1 MNQQTMLAFSR
12 PPIRADREE
21 PKLWVKEFAIYSDF
35 KADKEIRHL
44 SLRRGLNIIWA
55 KESETGASGHAA
67 GKSTF
72 CRLLRYLIGDSH
84 FGTET
89 FRPAFR
95 AKFPDAILAGE
106 VILNAEPW
114 LICRPLS
121 IHGHHWC
128 APGHRLEEL
137 FNPDLPKKD
146 YSSFTNA
153 LHAAFI
159 TPLGLENYP
168 GTEKPLEW
176 LHLLQWLSRDQDARY
191 SDNLQWRASDSE
203 RNLLNSHKTNL
214 IRLVLGHL
222 EEGEL
227 LRQEA
232 HSKLLKDRTD
242 LKTKIPKLQFARD
255 RSIEGLAKKFPE
267 LRGEN
272 YDRESTLME
281 LQHRLGREKEKL
293 EEKQTQQNT
302 HDGVGEMLQAQYD
315 SKETTKDHLATQVEG
330 LEKEIQ
336 RQKNNLRYQR
346 KEITAEE
353 LKIEHAKLGDVAGK
367 CSVLLE
373 DARKQGCPLA
383 PRPDRD
389 EIQAER
395 LQQATDLS
403 ESLAA
408 YIESLQQRL
417 APLRKDLKTA
427 DAALE
432 EIKKRV
438 DDKKKEH
445 TDAKAATAKDLQ
457 DLIRICDTVDSALN
471 DTIEIR
477 EAREKQGKL
486 DDDIN
491 DSTADLAIQRKQATE
506 VLSLLSEDF
515 SHVASHLTQSEI
527 HGAVEFHAESIG
539 TSLAY
544 DGDMSSAAL
553 VTLRLLILDLACLLG
568 SVRKGTRHPGFLLH
582 DSPREADLSSH
593 IYRRIFNLIAGTEP
607 EQENQAIQ
615 YIIATTEP
623 PPEHHQKEPWLVCP
637 PLSSEKPDDRF
648 LKTII

>member
-1 MNQQTMLAFSR
+1 MTQQIMLAFSR

-35 KADKEIRHL
+35 KENKEIRHL

-72 CRLLRYLIGDSH
+72 CRLLRYLIGDLH

-89 FRPAFR
+89 FRPALR

-106 VILNAEPW
+106 VILNGEPW

-137 FNPDLPKKD
+137 FNPDLPKKE

-159 TPLGLENYP
+159 TPMGLENYP

-191 SDNLQWRASDSE
+191 SDNLQWRASDGE
-203 RNLLNSHKTNL
+203 RTLLNSHKTNL

-227 LRQEA
+227 LKQEA

-242 LKTKIPKLQFARD
+242 LKTRIPKLQFARD
-255 RSIEGLAKKFPE
+255 RSITELAKKFPE

-281 LQHRLGREKEKL
+281 LQHRLGQEKEKL

-302 HDGVGEMLQAQYD
+302 HDGVGEVLQATLNARK
-315 SKETTKDHLATQVEG
+315 SEKDRLSTQVSS
-330 LEKEIQ
+330 LE
-336 RQKNNLRYQR
+336 RQVQSQALNLRYQK

-353 LKIEHAKLGDVAGK
+353 LKQEHAKLGDVEGK
-367 CSVLLE
+367 CSVSLSDPRIHE
-373 DARKQGCPLA
+373 CPLA

-395 LQQATDLS
+395 LQQATGSS
-403 ESLAA
+403 ERLAA

-417 APLRKDLKTA
+417 APLRKDLK
-427 DAALE
+427 AAEAKLE
-432 EIKKRV
+432 EITKRV

-445 TDAKAATAKDLQ
+445 TEAKAKIAKDLR

-477 EAREKQGKL
+477 EAREKQSAL
-486 DDDIN
+486 DDDIIA
-491 DSTADLAIQRKQATE
+491 STADLAILRKQATE

-527 HGAVEFHAESIG
+527 HGTVEFHAESIG

-568 SVRKGTRHPGFLLH
+568 SVRKDTKHPGFLLH

-593 IYRRIFNLIAGTEP
+593 IYRRIFTLIAGQEP
-607 EQENQAIQ
+607 DQENQALQ

-623 PPEHHQKEPWLVCP
+623 PPAHLQSEPWLVCP
-637 PLSSEKPDDRF
+637 PLSSETPDDRF
-648 LKTII
+648 LKSIV